1 MKSSLP
7 TSRPPPKADA
17 VGCDKQRVAESL
29 LMSSCAGQFQ
39 HVVDDLREILP
50 PSVLTKTFLQ
60 AVARA
65 YHSQR
70 GVIVTV
76 AGAKVLL
83 HKLGEVDEG
92 YLDPKNKQI
101 LMVDAR
107 AEVVST
113 DNDNGK
119 TLMTATSE
127 PVRVEL
133 EQAVAHYVAANY
145 ATEAAA
151 CAVYAQEGALSVV
164 IYGERLNFRN
174 FWSGSWLSVWEIKE
188 KALSGTIE
196 LCAHYFEGGNVQMR
210 ATKTVPTTPLPPTMD
225 ERTAAVAVVDAIQQA
240 EETMQRG
247 LETTYYLELDEI
259 KRYSRHLI
267 LSQIGMQGQRKLKG
281 GSVLCVGAGG
291 LGSPLLLYLAAA
303 GVGRLGIVDDDEVD
317 VSNLQRQI
325 IHGQSNVGEAKVRS
339 AEHRIREVNPHVQ
352 VDMYEEKMTS
362 ENVLRILAPY
372 DVVVDGTDNFPTRY
386 LVNDACVIL
395 RKPLVYG
402 AILRFEGQASVF
414 NYQGG
419 PNYRDLLPVPPAPG
433 DVPSCAEGGVL
444 GVLPGIIGCI
454 QATETLK
461 LLTGVGKPLS
471 GRILIYNALDMTFRE
486 VGLQPDPNTPKI
498 TSLIDYDCF
507 CSSGS
512 GTQRHQMQQG
522 LSEPVFK
529 RVSVKEARRK
539 FEEDGWAPFVLDVR
553 LPQEAEIAT
562 LPFSDLLCP
571 HREVERVAAQLPRD
585 QDILV
590 YCKVGGRSAQAC
602 QKLAALGFPNVVNL
616 DGGIIAWAQEIDAR
630 LPVY

>member
-1 MKSSLP
+1 
-7 TSRPPPKADA
+7 
-17 VGCDKQRVAESL
+17 VA
-29 LMSSCAGQFQ
+29 AGG
-39 HVVDDLREILP
+39 LAL
-50 PSVLTKTFLQ
+50 
-60 AVARA
+60 AVAASPTIHRPIRHGIQQSTWTPRTAIAAAWVTALPAQRHGGRRA
-65 YHSQR
+65 YRRTSVSMQLPSDFS
-70 GVIVTV
+70 
-76 AGAKVLL
+76 A
-83 HKLGEVDEG
+83 
-92 YLDPKNKQI
+92 
-101 LMVDAR
+101 AR
-107 AEVVST
+107 T
-113 DNDNGK
+113 
-119 TLMTATSE
+119 
-127 PVRVEL
+127 
-133 EQAVAHYVAANY
+133 
-145 ATEAAA
+145 AAA
-151 CAVYAQEGALSVV
+151 
-164 IYGERLNFRN
+164 
-174 FWSGSWLSVWEIKE
+174 
-188 KALSGTIE
+188 
-196 LCAHYFEGGNVQMR
+196 
-210 ATKTVPTTPLPPTMD
+210 ATAAAAASASSAYPLPPPD
-225 ERTAAVAVVDAIQQA
+225 
-240 EETMQRG
+240 
-247 LETTYYLELDEI
+247 LELDEI

-267 LSQIGMQGQRKLKG
+267 LSQVGMQGQRKLKG
-281 GSVLCVGAGG
+281 SSVLCVGAGG

-325 IHGQSNVGEAKVRS
+325 IHGQANVGEAKVRS
-339 AEHRIREVNPHVQ
+339 AERRIKEVNPNVQ
-352 VDMYEEKMTS
+352 VDMYEEKMTV
-362 ENVLRILAPY
+362 ENILRILAPY

-386 LVNDACVIL
+386 LVNDACIML
-395 RKPLVYG
+395 GKPLVYG

-461 LLTGVGKPLS
+461 LLTGIGKPLS
-471 GRILIYNALDMTFRE
+471 GRILIYDALGMTFRE
-486 VGLQPDPNTPKI
+486 VGLQSDPDAPKI

-512 GTQRHQMQQG
+512 GKPREQQQAQQQQQG
-522 LSEPVFK
+522 EVPGPAFK

-553 LPQEAEIAT
+553 LPQEAEIVQ

-602 QKLAALGFPNVVNL
+602 EKLAAFGFTNLVNL

>member
-1 MKSSLP
+1 
-7 TSRPPPKADA
+7 
-17 VGCDKQRVAESL
+17 
-29 LMSSCAGQFQ
+29 
-39 HVVDDLREILP
+39 
-50 PSVLTKTFLQ
+50 
-60 AVARA
+60 
-65 YHSQR
+65 
-70 GVIVTV
+70 
-76 AGAKVLL
+76 
-83 HKLGEVDEG
+83 
-92 YLDPKNKQI
+92 
-101 LMVDAR
+101 
-107 AEVVST
+107 
-113 DNDNGK
+113 
-119 TLMTATSE
+119 
-127 PVRVEL
+127 
-133 EQAVAHYVAANY
+133 
-145 ATEAAA
+145 
-151 CAVYAQEGALSVV
+151 
-164 IYGERLNFRN
+164 
-174 FWSGSWLSVWEIKE
+174 
-188 KALSGTIE
+188 
-196 LCAHYFEGGNVQMR
+196 
-210 ATKTVPTTPLPPTMD
+210 
-225 ERTAAVAVVDAIQQA
+225 
-240 EETMQRG
+240 
-247 LETTYYLELDEI
+247 
-259 KRYSRHLI
+259 
-267 LSQIGMQGQRKLKG
+267 
-281 GSVLCVGAGG
+281 
-291 LGSPLLLYLAAA
+291 LAAA

-325 IHGQSNVGEAKVRS
+325 IHSQSNVGEAKVRS
-339 AEHRIREVNPHVQ
+339 AEHRIKEVNPHVQ
-352 VDMYEEKMTS
+352 VDMYEEKMTA
-362 ENVLRILAPY
+362 ENILRILAPY

-395 RKPLVYG
+395 GKPLVYG

-461 LLTGVGKPLS
+461 LLAGVGKPLS

-486 VGLQPDPNTPKI
+486 VGLQPDPDTPKI

-512 GTQRHQMQQG
+512 GMQQQQQQQQG
-522 LSEPVFK
+522 MSGPVFE

-553 LPQEAEIAT
+553 LPQEAEIAQ

-602 QKLAALGFPNVVNL
+602 QKLAALGFTNLVNL

>member
-1 MKSSLP
+1 MRWWCPFVVAGGLALACPTTYRPSHRIQHFTTRTSARTTTAAWISMLP
-7 TSRPPPKADA
+7 TERLGAGKAYRRAFTCMQLPSDFSAARQNAAAAAATFSPSSALPPPD
-17 VGCDKQRVAESL
+17 
-29 LMSSCAGQFQ
+29 
-39 HVVDDLREILP
+39 
-50 PSVLTKTFLQ
+50 
-60 AVARA
+60 
-65 YHSQR
+65 
-70 GVIVTV
+70 
-76 AGAKVLL
+76 
-83 HKLGEVDEG
+83 
-92 YLDPKNKQI
+92 
-101 LMVDAR
+101 
-107 AEVVST
+107 
-113 DNDNGK
+113 
-119 TLMTATSE
+119 
-127 PVRVEL
+127 
-133 EQAVAHYVAANY
+133 
-145 ATEAAA
+145 
-151 CAVYAQEGALSVV
+151 
-164 IYGERLNFRN
+164 
-174 FWSGSWLSVWEIKE
+174 
-188 KALSGTIE
+188 
-196 LCAHYFEGGNVQMR
+196 
-210 ATKTVPTTPLPPTMD
+210 
-225 ERTAAVAVVDAIQQA
+225 
-240 EETMQRG
+240 
-247 LETTYYLELDEI
+247 LELDEI